1 MARVGV
7 KTKGDAC
14 RTWGHGAI
22 TSSDL
27 QLTTSQ
33 SFADNTP
40 DYKTKYTGFRK
51 SFSLHRYLLIWLCE
65 LWHQAATPRAS
76 V

>member
-1 MARVGV
+1 VLRRWQGLNQ
-7 KTKGDAC
+7 DAC

-33 SFADNTP
+33 SFADNTS
-40 DYKTKYTGFRK
+40 DYKIEYTGFRR
-51 SFSLHRYLLIWLCE
+51 SPSLHRYLLIWPYE
-65 LWHQAATPRAS
+65 LWHQATTPRAS
-76 V
+76 I